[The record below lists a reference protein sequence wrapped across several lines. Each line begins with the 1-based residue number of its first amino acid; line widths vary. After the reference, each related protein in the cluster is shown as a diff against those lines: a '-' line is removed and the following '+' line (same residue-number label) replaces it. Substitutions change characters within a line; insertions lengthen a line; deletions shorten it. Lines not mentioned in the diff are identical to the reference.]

1 MSITKT
7 DGTVKKYDEVSGF
20 IKEHM
25 KLVGDKDGPKYQ
37 MNQEDYNK
45 FLSEQGITKDTI
57 KQLATAQADYNNG
70 TIAVLKDL
78 LVGDS
83 KVDKAIINTRTHG
96 GVISTR
102 MTREVLTRT
111 PVTGEPLTKH
121 GVVTIKMNLKSRMD
135 RDLLEAC
142 AREIEEA
149 N

>member
-1 MSITKT
+1 MAISKS
-7 DGTVKKYDEVSGF
+7 DGSKKYGEVSDF

-25 KLVGDKDGPKYQ
+25 KLVGDKDGKKFQ
-37 MNQEDYNK
+37 VNQEDYNNW
-45 FLSEQGITKDTI
+45 LAEQGITKDTI

-70 TIAVLKDL
+70 TIAVLKEQL
-78 LVGDS
+78 LEDS
-83 KVDKAIINTRTHG
+83 KVDKVVINTRTHG

-102 MTREVLTRT
+102 MTRKLDTRT
-111 PVTGEPLTKH
+111 PVTGEALTKH

-149 N
+149 NS